1 MRTLSLACAALL
13 LFSLCVAAQ
22 DPANAALLSD
32 KEAKNRVEGAR
43 RMVQAGDKK
52 SIKAL
57 LEALVVERDGWAG
70 REMGLTLAELRGAEG
85 LSAAEKEV
93 LACKKPEE
101 MFAAYWALNG
111 LAQGGTPEA
120 TATLKFALE
129 KGHKKDVSL
138 RACAFEAIGE
148 SGRTE
153 LAELVLAPVSNY
165 KLEDDSGNV
174 FENLAAITAVRKLC
188 PEGDDRA
195 AQKPYLDAL
204 IRVLD
209 HSQDDRIKYFAALG
223 LSRITGQP
231 AYLSGSWWRDW
242 LLNGQGGDGEAKQG
256 KTVAFFDAIAVGTRV
271 VFVIDISGSMEWP
284 ADMDFR
290 RDPVTGK
297 GKEGGPDYS
306 QVKTKLDLA
315 KVELLW
321 TLQHLPEDYYFN
333 IVVYSSEHRLIDEA
347 ETELIQ
353 ATEEN
358 KRKMSIHVLGLKANG
373 GTNIHGSL
381 KRSFGVLRK
390 GKLKDDPALDP
401 KAMLEGADTIFFLT
415 DGFPSWSDDS
425 TAQGYVHPK
434 WGSIGN
440 GYYVQE
446 DAILGDIA
454 RMNTFRKVVIH
465 AIAVGK
471 DAAHELMEKLA
482 EQNHGKYVNRG

>member
-1 MRTLSLACAALL
+1 MRTVAISGVLL
-13 LFSLCVAAQ
+13 VLVGLCVAAQ
-22 DPANAALLSD
+22 DEGNLALLSD
-32 KEAKNRVEGAR
+32 KDASNRVEGAR
-43 RMVQAGDKK
+43 RMVTAGDKK

-57 LEALVVERDGWAG
+57 MEALVEERDGWAG
-70 REMGLTLAELRGAEG
+70 REMGLALADLKKEEG
-85 LSAAEKEV
+85 LSAAEKEI
-93 LACKKPEE
+93 LGCKKPEE
-101 MFAAYWALNG
+101 MFAGYWALNG
-111 LAQGGTPEA
+111 LAHGNTPEG

-129 KGHKKDVSL
+129 KDSKKGVSL

-148 SGRTE
+148 SGRE
-153 LAELVLAPVSNY
+153 DLAQLVIDPVSKY
-165 KLEDDSGNV
+165 TAEDDNGNV

-188 PEGDDRA
+188 PKGDDRE

-209 HSQDDRIKYFAALG
+209 FSQDDRIKYFAALG

-242 LLNGQGGDGEAKQG
+242 LLNGQGGEGKQG

-284 ADMDFR
+284 ADMEFA

-297 GKEGGPDYS
+297 GKDKGPDYS

-321 TLQHLPEDYYFN
+321 TLKNLPEDYYFN
-333 IVVYSSEHRLIDEA
+333 IVVYSSEHRLIDEE

-358 KRKMSIHVLGLKANG
+358 KRKMSIALLGLKANG

-381 KRSFGVLRK
+381 KRSFGILRK
-390 GKLKDDPALDP
+390 GKLKDDPAIDT

-415 DGFPSWSDDS
+415 DGYPSWSDDS
-425 TAQGYVHPK
+425 TGEGHVHPK

-440 GYYVQE
+440 GYYVKE

-454 RMNTFRKVVIH
+454 RINTFRKVVIH

>member
-1 MRTLSLACAALL
+1 MRTLSFA
-13 LFSLCVAAQ
+13 CVALVLVAFGVTAQ
-22 DPANAALLSD
+22 DEGNVALLSD
-32 KEAKNRVEGAR
+32 KEPKNRVEGAR
-43 RMVQAGDKK
+43 RMVKAGDKK

-57 LEALVVERDGWAG
+57 MEALIAERDGWAG
-70 REMGLTLAELRGAEG
+70 REMGLTLSELKGAEG
-85 LSAAEKEV
+85 LSAAEKEI
-93 LACKKPEE
+93 LGCKKPEE

-111 LAQGGTPEA
+111 LAQGGTPEG

-129 KGHKKDVSL
+129 KGDKKDVSL

-148 SGRTE
+148 SGRGE
-153 LAELVLAPVSNY
+153 LADLVLGPVSKY
-165 KLEDDSGNV
+165 TLEDDKGNV

-188 PEGDDRA
+188 PKGDDRE

-209 HSQDDRIKYFAALG
+209 FSQDDRIKYFAALG

-242 LLNGQGGDGEAKQG
+242 LLNGQGQDGDAKQG

-271 VFVIDISGSMEWP
+271 VFVIDISGSMDWP

-297 GKEGGPDYS
+297 GKDAGPDYS
-306 QVKTKLDLA
+306 HVKTKLDLA

-333 IVVYSSEHRLIDEA
+333 IVVYASEHRLIDEE

-358 KRKMSIHVLGLKANG
+358 KRKMSTAVIGLKANG

-425 TAQGYVHPK
+425 TGEGHVHPK

-440 GYYVQE
+440 GRYVE
-446 DAILGDIA
+446 EHAILGDIA
-454 RMNTFRKVVIH
+454 RINTFRKVVIH

-482 EQNHGKYVNRG
+482 EQNHGKYVYRG